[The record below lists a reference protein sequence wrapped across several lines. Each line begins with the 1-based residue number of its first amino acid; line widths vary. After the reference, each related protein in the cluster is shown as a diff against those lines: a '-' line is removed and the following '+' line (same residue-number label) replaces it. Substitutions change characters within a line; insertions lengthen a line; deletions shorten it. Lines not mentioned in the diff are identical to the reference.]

1 MEPTADVDF
10 TGTTIDHYD
19 VVALIQA
26 GGQGRVYH
34 GRDQRLRRDV
44 AIKVLGGS
52 CAPDRA
58 RRRGLISEAQALSR
72 LNHPHVAGVYDF
84 VTEDDRDFMVMEYVA
99 GATLAEIV
107 ASGPLP
113 PPEVGRLGAQLA
125 RGLAAA
131 HDAGVIHCD
140 VKPGNL
146 KITSRGE
153 LKILD
158 FGIARLTRGGV
169 LLDPG
174 ARTAT
179 DAPLRGTIP
188 YMAPEQLRGERPD
201 ERTDIFSAGAVLY
214 EMATGRPAFPQRSLA
229 RLVHAI
235 EHDDPAPA
243 SDLNPLV
250 PIALERVIRTAMR
263 KDPRQR
269 HAGAA
274 ALGDALDALTSS
286 GAGEESAR
294 VESWWGFL
302 PALH

>member
-1 MEPTADVDF
+1 MAPTADVDF

-44 AIKVLGGS
+44 AIKVLGDR
-52 CAPDRA
+52 CPPDPG

-84 VTEDDRDFMVMEYVA
+84 VTEADRDFMVMEYVA
-99 GATLAEIV
+99 GATLADIL

-113 PPEVGRLGAQLA
+113 PPEVARLGAQLA

-174 ARTAT
+174 ARTVT

-188 YMAPEQLRGERPD
+188 YMAPEQLRGDPPD
-201 ERTDIFSAGAVLY
+201 ERTDIFSAGSVLY
-214 EMATGRPAFPQRSLA
+214 EMATGRPPFPHRSLA
-229 RLVHAI
+229 QLVDAI
-235 EHDDPAPA
+235 AHDDPAPA

-250 PIALERVIRTAMR
+250 PAALERIICTAMR
-263 KDPRQR
+263 KAPRQR
-269 HAGAA
+269 HATAS
-274 ALGDALDALTSS
+274 ALGDALEALTSNG
-286 GAGEESAR
+286 GAAADAPVAIWR
-294 VESWWGFL
+294 DIL
-302 PALH
+302 AALH